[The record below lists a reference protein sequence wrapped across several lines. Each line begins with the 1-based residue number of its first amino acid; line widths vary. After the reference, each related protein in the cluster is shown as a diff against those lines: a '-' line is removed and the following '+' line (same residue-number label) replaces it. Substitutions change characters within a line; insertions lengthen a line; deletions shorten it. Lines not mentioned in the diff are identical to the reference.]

1 MGLFACKE
9 NNKKMPEEVI
19 STIKPPVAEQIDT
32 AMTIHGETRIDKY
45 YWMNDRND
53 PRVISYLKAENAYLD
68 TIMKPS
74 AKLRQKLYDEMRG
87 RIMETDAS
95 VPYLKEGYYY
105 YTRYTQGK
113 EYPVYCR
120 KKGSLEATEEII
132 LDVNVLAVGHDYYQ
146 VGGLTVSP
154 DGQWLAYGVDTV
166 SRRKYTIYIR
176 NLQTGELL
184 PETIAETSGSVAWAS
199 DNKTFFYTVKNPVT
213 LREERIKRHVAGT
226 DAAKDKDI
234 FTEKDETYTTTTY
247 RSKSGKFI
255 MIESSSTLS
264 SEFRILDASRPDGAF
279 HVFQPRQKDM
289 LYDID
294 HQDNQFYIVTNW
306 EAVNFRLMQCPQDKT
321 ERSNWKEV
329 IPHRTDVLLQGIEL
343 FHEHLVLSERKN
355 GLTQLRVINTRTKAD
370 HYLHFEE
377 PAYVASISVNPEF
390 DTKTLRYTYASMT
403 TPVST
408 YDYNM
413 DTKTSELRKRQEVL
427 GGYDPKDYVTER
439 LYVTARDGVKVPVSI
454 VYKKGFEKNGK
465 KPLLL
470 YGYGSYG
477 FSIEPGF
484 NSNRLSLLDRGF
496 AYAIAHIRGG
506 EEMGRQWYE
515 DGKLLK
521 KMNTFTDFIDC
532 ADYLVAQ
539 HYTDSSH
546 LYAMGGSAG
555 GLLMGAVVNMR
566 PGLWKGVVAAVPF
579 VDVLTT
585 MLDESIPLTTGEF
598 DEWGNPKNKDSYEYM
613 KQYSPYDNVKA
624 HAYPNMLVTTGLH
637 DSQVQYWEPA
647 KWVAKLRELKTD
659 KNLLLLHTN
668 MEAGHGGASGRF
680 KPLEDV
686 ALQYAFLLGLEEK

>member
-1 MGLFACKE
+1 
-9 NNKKMPEEVI
+9 MPEEVI

-32 AMTIHGETRIDKY
+32 AMTIHGDTRIDKY

-87 RIMETDAS
+87 HIMETDAS

-154 DGQWLAYGVDTV
+154 DGLWLAYGVDTV
-166 SRRKYTIYIR
+166 SRRKYTIYIK

-234 FTEKDETYTTTTY
+234 FTEKDEAYTTRTY

-264 SEFRILDASRPDGAF
+264 SEFRILDASKPDGAF
-279 HVFQPRQKDM
+279 RIFQPREKDM

-329 IPHRTDVLLQGIEL
+329 IPHRADVLLQGIEL
-343 FHEHLVLSERKN
+343 FREHLVLSERKN
-355 GLTQLRVINTRTKAD
+355 GLTQLRVINT
-370 HYLHFEE
+370 
-377 PAYVASISVNPEF
+377 
-390 DTKTLRYTYASMT
+390 
-403 TPVST
+403 
-408 YDYNM
+408 
-413 DTKTSELRKRQEVL
+413 
-427 GGYDPKDYVTER
+427 
-439 LYVTARDGVKVPVSI
+439 
-454 VYKKGFEKNGK
+454 
-465 KPLLL
+465 
-470 YGYGSYG
+470 
-477 FSIEPGF
+477 
-484 NSNRLSLLDRGF
+484 
-496 AYAIAHIRGG
+496 
-506 EEMGRQWYE
+506 
-515 DGKLLK
+515 
-521 KMNTFTDFIDC
+521 FI
-532 ADYLVAQ
+532 Q
-539 HYTDSSH
+539 
-546 LYAMGGSAG
+546 
-555 GLLMGAVVNMR
+555 
-566 PGLWKGVVAAVPF
+566 
-579 VDVLTT
+579 
-585 MLDESIPLTTGEF
+585 
-598 DEWGNPKNKDSYEYM
+598 
-613 KQYSPYDNVKA
+613 
-624 HAYPNMLVTTGLH
+624 
-637 DSQVQYWEPA
+637 
-647 KWVAKLRELKTD
+647 
-659 KNLLLLHTN
+659 
-668 MEAGHGGASGRF
+668 HGGQHIYKGYCCY
-680 KPLEDV
+680 
-686 ALQYAFLLGLEEK
+686 YAFP